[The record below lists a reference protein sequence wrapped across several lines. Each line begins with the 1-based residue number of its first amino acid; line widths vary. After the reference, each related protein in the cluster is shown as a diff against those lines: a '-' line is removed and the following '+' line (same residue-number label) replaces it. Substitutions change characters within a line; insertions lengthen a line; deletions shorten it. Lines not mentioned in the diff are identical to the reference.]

1 MTFNKLADLNESL
14 LGHKKV
20 VEEITTTI
28 WQSGLKNNDIS
39 ITLNAINNDATRKI
53 NTDSMDMSAKVT
65 DQMRQVHREANDIS
79 SDVYK
84 LKMKLNSLEPNWDT
98 QFGGAQENGKNYRMS
113 FVEISRNIPLIQ

>member
-1 MTFNKLADLNESL
+1 MHNINDVLFQSVDLNESL

-20 VEEITTTI
+20 VDDITTTI

-39 ITLNAINNDATRKI
+39 ITLNGINNDATRKI
-53 NTDSMDMSAKVT
+53 VTDSMDMAAKVT

-79 SDVYK
+79 ADVYK

-98 QFGGAQENGKNYRMS
+98 QFGGAQENGETANNAIALY
-113 FVEISRNIPLIQ
+113 